1 MEQSNPI
8 ELEMLRKLLGAGS
21 FLLFLPSYFY
31 FSTKPCHC
39 IEDWLVQLCSWAR
52 VAFCFSGCSDALRSD
67 FSPSAWL
74 YCSSGVQ
81 GQAQDPWEE
90 LFIAGFK

>member
-8 ELEMLRKLLGAGS
+8 ELEMLRKLLWPGS
-21 FLLFLPSYFY
+21 SLLFLPSYFY
-31 FSTKPCHC
+31 VSANPCHC
-39 IEDWLVQLCSWAR
+39 AEDSLVQLCSWAR
-52 VAFCFSGCSDALRSD
+52 VAFCFSECSDTLRRG

-81 GQAQDPWEE
+81 GQA
-90 LFIAGFK
+90 

>member
-39 IEDWLVQLCSWAR
+39 IEDSLVQLQLGKGGLLLFR
-52 VAFCFSGCSDALRSD
+52 VL
-67 FSPSAWL
+67 
-74 YCSSGVQ
+74 
-81 GQAQDPWEE
+81 
-90 LFIAGFK
+90 